1 MQMNPMRWA
10 LMLTLAGAF
19 VGCDAGFGDDQT
31 DPRFAS
37 NEAVLLDFTFHG
49 QLETTSTWN
58 IDRTIESQVFYTV
71 GQLNGDNSVCRLDK
85 LEVTNV
91 VEEQGEDGVT
101 VVTYDAQLPVAW
113 GKPDSVPE
121 GYEFILPLAMDYSGQ
136 QAFTDEYGHDCVD
149 YGAHDVTPG
158 SMWYYYRPH
167 RYGCDLKDEHVFRTD
182 ATVTVSEDNTE
193 DKYPEY
199 HKIWE
204 DGRLEVVAIFG
215 KNDHGA
221 TSNSDV
227 GIAGYNEFVRYMKT
241 TLPSPTTVPEDVS
254 DKPGVDT
261 PDVTFTAK
269 IDEDHEVQV
278 VALLID
284 GVQYTGSEFNHRYE
298 SLTPTADLVMYF
310 GHSGLGANIRALAN
324 KGEFV
329 QGQYQIYFMNGCDTF
344 AYVDSALSDAH
355 ADVNPDDPEGTKY
368 LDMMTDAM
376 PAYFYS
382 MAENGRTMVRALMAY
397 DEPYSYSDIFDGID
411 DSQVVVVTG
420 EEDNVY
426 APGFDPN
433 DDGGDD
439 DGGDDGGDDDDTDAW
454 EGFEFAGSVGADE
467 EFHAETPVV
476 AAGSYVFTLAED
488 PASPGGDA
496 DLYVR
501 VGAAPTVDEWDCRP
515 YDWGSD
521 EECAV
526 TLDGDDAIFVMV
538 RGYADEASHY
548 LLTGRVAE

>member
-1 MQMNPMRWA
+1 MQMSAMRWA
-10 LMLTLAGAF
+10 LTMALAGAF
-19 VGCDAGFGDDQT
+19 LGCDAGSDDDET
-31 DPRFAS
+31 NPRFAS

-49 QLETTSTWN
+49 ELETNSTWN
-58 IDRTIESQVFYTV
+58 VERYIESQVFYTV

-85 LEVTNV
+85 MEVSNIEKVT
-91 VEEQGEDGVT
+91 EDGST
-101 VVTYDAQLPVAW
+101 KVTYDVTLPVAW

-121 GYEFILPLAMDYSGQ
+121 TYEVILPLAMDYAGQ
-136 QAFTDEYGHDCVD
+136 QEFTDEYGHDCVD

-167 RYGCDLKDEHVFRTD
+167 RYGCDLKPEHVVRTD
-182 ATVTVSEDNTE
+182 ASITVSEENTS

-204 DGRLEVVAIFG
+204 DDRLEVVAIFG
-215 KNDHGA
+215 KDDHDA

-227 GIAGYNEFVRYMKT
+227 GIRGYNEFVGYMQDM
-241 TLPSPTTVPEDVS
+241 LPGATTVPESVPS
-254 DKPGVDT
+254 KPGVDM

-269 IDEDHEVQV
+269 IDEQHEVQV

-284 GVQYTGSEFNHRYE
+284 GVQYAGSEFDDRYE
-298 SLTPTADLVMYF
+298 ALTPTADLVMYF
-310 GHSGLGANIRALAN
+310 GHSGLGANIRGLAN
-324 KGEFV
+324 KGEFAE
-329 QGQYQIYFMNGCDTF
+329 GQYQIYFMNGCDTF

-355 ADVNPDDPEGTKY
+355 AEVNADDPEGTKY
-368 LDMMTDAM
+368 LDMMTDVM
-376 PAYFYS
+376 PAYFS
-382 MAENGRTMVRALMAY
+382 QMARNGRTMVKALMAY
-397 DEPYSYSDIFDGID
+397 DEPYSYAKIFDGID
-411 DSQVVVVTG
+411 DDQVVVVTG

-433 DDGGDD
+433 DNGGDD
-439 DGGDDGGDDDDTDAW
+439 DDGDDDDTDLPWA
-454 EGFEFAGSVGADE
+454 GFEFSGSVGEAE

-476 AAGSYVFTLAED
+476 AAGSYLFTLSED
-488 PASPGGDA
+488 GSNPGGDA

-501 VGAAPTVDEWDCRP
+501 VGAAPTVDEYDCRP

-526 TLDGDDAIFVMV
+526 MLESDDGIFVMV

-548 LLTGRVAE
+548 LLTGKVIE